1 LTLLNRK
8 HRTFF
13 TSLVLSGCSLT
24 TLAQSATP
32 QQAAPPVTAPVT
44 VPAVPEQAPA
54 QAPTPEPTQ
63 PTPHGTVLFERH
75 SDPDTQPADSPAAA
89 PAQPQASKETAAP
102 DEDKLSGSALSDEQ
116 RAALTVSAYD
126 LDARLIPAS
135 SQLEMHARLTLRNDS
150 AAPLSRIA
158 LQISSSL
165 TWQSATLLDAARTKL
180 NVVQHLLETDTDHTG
195 KANEL
200 VLDLPT
206 PLAPGASLD
215 LDTLYAGLISVDGTR
230 LERIGASHDQAI
242 AADWDAIS
250 STATSLRGFG
260 NVLWY
265 PVASPQFFLG
275 DGAKLF
281 QAIAANRLRE
291 ESASVRLRVALEYKG
306 DPPTALYFCGL
317 RQPLVAVSDN
327 SDAPVAV
334 GSGIATA
341 EFPAATLGF
350 RPLSLFVVEHPE
362 VLIAASS
369 PAGAASSSSAPAP
382 DAEKLL
388 AIETSDDAA
397 IPRLADSAQSLT
409 PFLQQW
415 LGPHP
420 TSALTLLDHDG
431 QPFEDGPLL
440 VAPMAAISS
449 SSSTTAL
456 LHSLTHAWVQTGQPW
471 MDEGLAQFLTLV
483 YTEQNQSRDV
493 ANAALQDLLRPLALA
508 EPAAD
513 ILSAGTAGQPLI
525 AASDEL
531 YYRRKAAAMWW
542 ALRSITGDQPLQI
555 ALTTWRSQAPSH
567 DSPLAQATAFEHLIE
582 QTSHKDLSWFFN
594 DWVFRD
600 RGLPDLTIAAVEPRL
615 LEASKGHDTG
625 WLVAITVRN
634 EGAAAAQVPLT
645 VRAGDVS
652 VTRTI
657 HINGLASTTER
668 VVIEAKPT
676 QILLNGGTM
685 PELRESNH
693 TLNVT
698 VQGH

>member
-1 LTLLNRK
+1 MTLLNRK

-369 PAGAASSSSAPAP
+369 PAGTASSSSALAP

-513 ILSAGTAGQPLI
+513 VLSAGTAGQPLV

-600 RGLPDLTIAAVEPRL
+600 RGLPDLTIATVEPRL

>member
-32 QQAAPPVTAPVT
+32 QQAAPPVTAPAT
-44 VPAVPEQAPA
+44 APAVPEQAPA

-397 IPRLADSAQSLT
+397 IPRLAGSAQSLT